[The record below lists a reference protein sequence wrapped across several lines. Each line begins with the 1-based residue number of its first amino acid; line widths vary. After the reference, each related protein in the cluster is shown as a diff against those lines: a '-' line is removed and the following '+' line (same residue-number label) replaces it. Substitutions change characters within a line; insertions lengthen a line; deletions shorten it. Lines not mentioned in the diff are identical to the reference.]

1 MVWPGVDFVTA
12 YPTVFRGEAARPAAP
27 SLPLGAT
34 NRAPAG
40 TGYWEVTVELAAVA
54 RSELCAGA
62 EPAPAGDPTMSS
74 PMTIAAV
81 VVNAPAQC
89 RADGVTNVE
98 SFMSEI
104 PSEGMQAQTI
114 PGCGPRPVFGRLSFV
129 GEGIRG
135 GHRGLPSHN

>member
-40 TGYWEVTVELAAVA
+40 TGYWAVTVELAAVA

-81 VVNAPAQC
+81 VVNAPAQW

-104 PSEGMQAQTI
+104 PSEGMQAQNHSRLR
-114 PGCGPRPVFGRLSFV
+114 PAARFWSVEFYGRGNLRWPPRITRL
-129 GEGIRG
+129 
-135 GHRGLPSHN
+135 